1 MRYHLIVDVPDWKTF
16 GDVMKFADKDLQPSL
31 YQHLSAHV
39 VGIAQG
45 AVFEESA

>member
-16 GDVMKFADKDLQPSL
+16 GDVMKFADEKLQPILL
-31 YQHLSAHV
+31 YQFSARI

-45 AVFEESA
+45 PVFEESA